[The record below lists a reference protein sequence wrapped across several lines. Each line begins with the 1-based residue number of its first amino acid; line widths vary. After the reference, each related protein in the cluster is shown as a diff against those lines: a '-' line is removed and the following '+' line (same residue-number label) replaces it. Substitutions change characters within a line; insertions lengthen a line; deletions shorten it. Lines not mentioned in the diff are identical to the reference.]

1 MYQNGQIQKWS
12 NINKIQNTMLSLKL
26 IRMIIDD
33 QSDVKN
39 FSSQLIGSEIG

>member
-39 FSSQLIGSEIG
+39 FSNQLIGSEIG